1 MTRTSLSYS
10 ISIKDGGNM
19 PVTVHYQAKDKLLQ
33 KYPKIEKCLKCNT
46 CALVDPVIY
55 AHEFSQTDTF
65 VNNVFSA
72 SEPEKNPN
80 IWLCVSCHKCEEICP
95 YEVRPV
101 EVIEGLK
108 DEAFEKGYAPE
119 FIVEEMKQ
127 VLTTGYAFPIFQSL
141 NYINRMRSN
150 LGLKTLGERQVGDIV
165 KIAKKTG
172 LESKLAGSKKK

>member
-1 MTRTSLSYS
+1 MPPIFLSQF
-10 ISIKDGGNM
+10 ISIKDDGNM

-46 CALVDPVIY
+46 CALVDPVAY
-55 AHEFSQTDTF
+55 AHEFSQTNTF

-95 YEVRPV
+95 YEVKPV

-119 FIVEEMKQ
+119 FIREEINQ

-141 NYINRMRSN
+141 NYINRMRNN
-150 LGLKTLGERQVGDIV
+150 LGLKSLGERKVADIAR
-165 KIAKKTG
+165 IAKKTG
-172 LESKLAGSKKK
+172 LESKMAGGKTR